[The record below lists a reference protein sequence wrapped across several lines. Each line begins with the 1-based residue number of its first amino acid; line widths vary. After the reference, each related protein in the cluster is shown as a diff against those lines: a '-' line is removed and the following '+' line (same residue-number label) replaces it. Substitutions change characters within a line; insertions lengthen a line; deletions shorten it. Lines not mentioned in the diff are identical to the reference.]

1 LVKDDDLAPISH
13 LFMGSPTLIN
23 ALDWLKALR
32 FRELE
37 EDAGAGALLKRV
49 LALVN
54 DGLLP
59 DGVTVQKVSSQ
70 GIFARRASGEEQ
82 LIQEFAAGYA
92 TVASLVLD
100 LVRHL
105 QGCFGAELFE
115 GSWAGTVCDLPGVVL
130 IDEVE
135 AHLHV
140 SWQRRLGP
148 WLCKHFP
155 AIQFIVTTHS
165 PFVCQAASPRGIIRL
180 PSPGTDERLRHVS
193 EGAYKAIVHGDI
205 NDAVMSELFGLDH
218 AHSDETEEIYDELG
232 RLEAKLLRDEAL
244 TPTEQARWE
253 ALNTQLPQDM
263 ESAVERKLRGLAE
276 VLDAKDHEEGAE
288 PKDAGRAEQA
298 DKRDHSPAKPRR
310 KSSKG

>member
-1 LVKDDDLAPISH
+1 
-13 LFMGSPTLIN
+13 MGSPTLIN
-23 ALDWLKALR
+23 ALDWLKGLR

-37 EDAGAGALLKRV
+37 GDGGAGELLKRV
-49 LALVN
+49 LGLVN

-59 DGVTVQKVSSQ
+59 DGVTIQKVSSQ

-82 LIQEFAAGYA
+82 LLQEFAAGYA

-105 QGCFGAELFE
+105 HGCFGAELFE

-232 RLEAKLLRDEAL
+232 ALESKLLFDEPL
-244 TPTEQARWE
+244 TAAEEARRAE
-253 ALNTQLPQDM
+253 LLAELPQDM
-263 ESAVERKLRGLAE
+263 GSMAEIKLRGLVE
-276 VLDAKDHEEGAE
+276 GLDAKDQPKGAGAS
-288 PKDAGRAEQA
+288 DAGEAGGEDSGDRGA
-298 DKRDHSPAKPRR
+298 RKPRR
-310 KSSKG
+310 KSPKS